1 MFKQETQTQLML
13 TTLRTRLLMM
23 CSAASI
29 ALDGA
34 LEALEKG
41 NMGMA
46 ASVIEGDNTIDN
58 LEVEIDNLAMSFLVR
73 TQPMASDLRFVVS
86 ALRMVNDLERIGDEA
101 VVIAERVTT
110 SQGQSTAAMLEST
123 QNLASLAKKLLSQGI
138 ASFRDGDTDLALS
151 ICRLDDE
158 IAQEEVASMQL
169 IMSKA
174 TDASFDAYTAMH
186 SLLLC
191 RALTRICRRSIHLG
205 EHTYFMLKGNLLKH
219 QRV

>member
-1 MFKQETQTQLML
+1 MLKQETQTQLML

-23 CSAASI
+23 CSAASF

-46 ASVIEGDNTIDN
+46 ASVIEADTTIDN

-86 ALRMVNDLERIGDEA
+86 ALRMVNDIERIGDEA

-110 SQGQSTAAMLEST
+110 SQGQSTVEMLQT
-123 QNLASLAKKLLSQGI
+123 TNKLALLAKSLLAQGI
-138 ASFRDGDTDLALS
+138 ACFRENDAELALA
-151 ICRLDDE
+151 ICKLDDE
-158 IAQEEVASMQL
+158 IAQEEVSTMQR

-174 TDASFDAYTAMH
+174 TDASLDAYTAMH

-191 RALTRICRRSIHLG
+191 RALTRICRRSLHLG

-219 QRV
+219 QKK